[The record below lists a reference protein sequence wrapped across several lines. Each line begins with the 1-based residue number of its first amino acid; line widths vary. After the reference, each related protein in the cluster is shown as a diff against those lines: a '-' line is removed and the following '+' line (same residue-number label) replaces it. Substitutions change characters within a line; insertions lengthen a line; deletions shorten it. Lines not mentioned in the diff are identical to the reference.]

1 MKAGMQN
8 ILKAISKIVG
18 NEITEDMDLLKLIG
32 KISNNEDIKSIVN
45 SVNSNQ
51 NMSKEWLVENMSERL
66 ESIVE
71 NPKVC
76 VAAGWYGMLADK
88 MRDFTNNK
96 VVSFDIDPKCA
107 KYGKIMYPKVSFK
120 TADIKDFHA
129 GQYDVLMCTSC
140 EHISDETLN
149 KFLRTRKEQSLV
161 VLQSNN
167 YFGLDE
173 HINCK
178 NSLKEFIDSLTYA
191 VPSAKINILNSSEK
205 RINNKFDRYMVIG
218 Y

>member
-1 MKAGMQN
+1 MKVGMQN

-51 NMSKEWLVENMSERL
+51 NMSKEWLVDNISQRL
-66 ESIVE
+66 DFVVE
-71 NPKVC
+71 NPRVC

-96 VVSFDIDPKCA
+96 VVSFDVDPKCA
-107 KYGKIMYPKVSFK
+107 QYGKIMYPEVSFK
-120 TADIKDFHA
+120 TADINDFHA

-149 KFLRTRKEQSLV
+149 KFLRTRKQQSLV

-167 YFGLDE
+167 YFGLEE

-205 RINNKFDRYMVIG
+205 RINDKFDRYMVIG

>member
-1 MKAGMQN
+1 MQN

-51 NMSKEWLVENMSERL
+51 NMSKEWLVDNISQRL
-66 ESIVE
+66 DFVVE
-71 NPKVC
+71 NPRVC

-96 VVSFDIDPKCA
+96 VVSFDVDPKCA
-107 KYGKIMYPKVSFK
+107 QYGKIMYPEVSFK
-120 TADIKDFHA
+120 TADINDFHA
-129 GQYDVLMCTSC
+129 GQYDVIMCTSC
-140 EHISDETLN
+140 EHVSDETLN

-167 YFGLDE
+167 YFGLEE

-205 RINNKFDRYMVIG
+205 RINDKFDRYMVIG

>member
-1 MKAGMQN
+1 MQN
-8 ILKAISKIVG
+8 ILKAISKITD
-18 NEITEDMDLLKLIG
+18 NA
-32 KISNNEDIKSIVN
+32 DIKSIIN

-51 NMSKEWLVENMSERL
+51 ITSKEWLVDSISERL
-66 ESIVE
+66 EFVIK

-88 MRDFTNNK
+88 MRDFTNDK

-107 KYGKIMYPKVSFK
+107 EYGKIMYPEVSFK
-120 TADIKDFHA
+120 TADINDFHA
-129 GQYDVLMCTSC
+129 GKYDVVICTSC
-140 EHISDETLN
+140 EHISDTTLN

-167 YFGLDE
+167 YFGLKE

-178 NSLKEFIDSLTYA
+178 NSLKEFTDSLSYT

-205 RINNKFDRYMVIG
+205 RINDKFDRYMVIG

>member
-1 MKAGMQN
+1 MQN
-8 ILKAISKIVG
+8 ILKAISKITD
-18 NEITEDMDLLKLIG
+18 NA
-32 KISNNEDIKSIVN
+32 DIKSIIN

-51 NMSKEWLVENMSERL
+51 ITSKEWLIDSISDRL
-66 ESIVE
+66 EFIVK

-88 MRDFTNNK
+88 MRDFTDNK

-107 KYGKIMYPKVSFK
+107 EYGKIIYPEVSFK
-120 TADIKDFHA
+120 TADINDFHA
-129 GQYDVLMCTSC
+129 GKYDVLICTSC

-178 NSLKEFIDSLTYA
+178 NSLKEFTDSLSYT

-205 RINNKFDRYMVIG
+205 RINDKFDRYMVIG

>member
-1 MKAGMQN
+1 MQN
-8 ILKAISKIVG
+8 ILKAISKITD
-18 NEITEDMDLLKLIG
+18 NA
-32 KISNNEDIKSIVN
+32 DIKSIIN

-51 NMSKEWLVENMSERL
+51 IMSKEWLVDSISERL
-66 ESIVE
+66 EFVIK

-88 MRDFTNNK
+88 MRDFTNDK

-107 KYGKIMYPKVSFK
+107 EYGKIMYPEVSFK
-120 TADIKDFHA
+120 TADINDFHA
-129 GQYDVLMCTSC
+129 GQY
-140 EHISDETLN
+140 ISDEILI

-178 NSLKEFIDSLTYA
+178 NSLKEFTDSLSYA

>member
-18 NEITEDMDLLKLIG
+18 NEITEDMDLLNLIG

>member
-66 ESIVE
+66 KSIVE